1 MATSSTSDYIADTG
15 SIEAILIL
23 LIFLVAFALILGEIV
38 DRVLAAW
45 GGAVGM
51 LLVGTYY
58 NSLTWC
64 TGGGHGGESGGCE
77 NNLFE
82 AIDFN
87 VIGLLLGMMIFA
99 GMLEI
104 SGFFE
109 FVAIK
114 ATKLSGGDPWKLV
127 FYLGTFTTLISVF
140 IDNVTALILIAPV
153 TLKICSKIKISPI
166 PPLIAL
172 AIFSNTGGVATLV
185 GDPPNVL
192 IASYASALDLGFG
205 FMSFIVHL
213 TPLAIIAWAATLW
226 YMYYHFKK
234 WREIKPQHVE
244 EILEEDEWA
253 AVNNDVLMYRTLG
266 ALSVTV
272 VMFAAVELLH
282 LNLEISAVSLGGAG
296 IAMCIS
302 MLGIPKEK
310 RMDIHEVVHKVEWG
324 ALLFFAGLFVMV
336 GGLEAMGYLEAVAN
350 WMFNNFGPEAVSGD
364 DGITSYVWKNSRD
377 EVVLVIVLIWVSA
390 IASAIVDNIPF
401 CAAMLPVIQEIGRL
415 SEDPITG
422 IATVEITPLYWAL
435 AIGCGF
441 GGNATP
447 IGSSAN
453 VMTIAISERGG
464 HKISTKEWLA
474 VGVPVMIITCTIGS
488 IVVALFY
495 DWFLWA

>member
-1 MATSSTSDYIADTG
+1 MSTDATSSYVADTG

-23 LIFLVAFALILGEIV
+23 LVFLLAFALILGEIV

-64 TGGGHGGESGGCE
+64 TGGGHGEAGAVCE

-127 FYLGTFTTLISVF
+127 FYLGTFTTVISVF

-153 TLKICSKIKISPI
+153 TLKICSKIEISPI

-192 IASYASALDLGFG
+192 IASYASARGLGFG
-205 FMSFIVHL
+205 FMSFIYHL
-213 TPLAIIAWAATLW
+213 TPLAIIAWGATLW
-226 YMYYHFKK
+226 FMHRHFKN
-234 WREIKPQHVE
+234 WREVKPQNVE
-244 EILEEDEWA
+244 EVTSEDEWE
-253 AVNNDVLMYRTLG
+253 AVKNDTLMYRTLG
-266 ALSVTV
+266 ALAVTV

-282 LNLEISAVSLGGAG
+282 LDLEISAVSLGGAG
-296 IAMCIS
+296 IAMSIS
-302 MLGIPKEK
+302 MLGVPEEK

-336 GGLEAMGYLEAVAN
+336 GGLEAMGYLEAIAN
-350 WMFNNFGPEAVSGD
+350 MIFDNFGP
-364 DGITSYVWKNSRD
+364 DGAIHNSP
-377 EVVLVIVLIWVSA
+377 VVLVIVLIWVSA

-401 CAAMLPVIQEIGRL
+401 CAAMLPVILEIGEL
-415 SEDPITG
+415 SKDPITG
-422 IATVEITPLYWAL
+422 VAEVDIIPLYWAL

-495 DWFLWA
+495 DHFLTA

>member
-1 MATSSTSDYIADTG
+1 MSTDATSSYVADTG

-23 LIFLVAFALILGEIV
+23 LVFLIAFALILGEIV

-64 TGGGHGGESGGCE
+64 TGGGHGEAGAVCE

-127 FYLGTFTTLISVF
+127 FYLGTFTTVISVF

-153 TLKICSKIKISPI
+153 TLKICSKIEISPI

-192 IASYASALDLGFG
+192 IASYASARGLGFG
-205 FMSFIVHL
+205 YMTFIYHL
-213 TPLAIIAWAATLW
+213 TPLAIIAWGATLW
-226 YMYYHFKK
+226 FMHRHFKN
-234 WREIKPQHVE
+234 WREVKPQNVE
-244 EILEEDEWA
+244 EVTSEDEWE
-253 AVNNDVLMYRTLG
+253 AVKNDTLMYRTLG
-266 ALSVTV
+266 ALAVTV

-282 LNLEISAVSLGGAG
+282 LDLEISAVSLGGAG
-296 IAMCIS
+296 IAMSIS
-302 MLGIPKEK
+302 MLGVPEEK

-336 GGLEAMGYLEAVAN
+336 GGLEAMGYLEAIAN
-350 WMFNNFGPEAVSGD
+350 MIFDNFGP
-364 DGITSYVWKNSRD
+364 DGAIHNSP
-377 EVVLVIVLIWVSA
+377 VVLVIVLIWVSA

-401 CAAMLPVIQEIGRL
+401 CAAMLPVILEIGEL
-415 SEDPITG
+415 SKDPITG
-422 IATVEITPLYWAL
+422 VAEVDIIPLYWAL

-495 DWFLWA
+495 GHFLTA

>member
-1 MATSSTSDYIADTG
+1 MATESTTDYVADTG

-23 LIFLVAFALILGEIV
+23 LVFLVAFALILGEIV

-64 TGGGHGGESGGCE
+64 TGGGHGEAGAVCQ

-127 FYLGTFTTLISVF
+127 FYLGTFTTVISVF

-153 TLKICSKIKISPI
+153 TLKICSKIEISPI

-192 IASYASALDLGFG
+192 IASYASARDLGFG
-205 FMSFIVHL
+205 FMSFIYHL
-213 TPLAIIAWAATLW
+213 TPLAIIAWGATLW
-226 YMYYHFKK
+226 YMHRHFKN
-234 WREIKPQHVE
+234 WREVKPQNVE
-244 EILEEDEWA
+244 EVTSEDEWA
-253 AVNNDVLMYRTLG
+253 AVKNDTLMYRTLG
-266 ALSVTV
+266 ALAVTV

-282 LNLEISAVSLGGAG
+282 LDLEISAVSLGGAG
-296 IAMCIS
+296 IAMSIS
-302 MLGIPKEK
+302 MLGVPEEK

-336 GGLEAMGYLEAVAN
+336 GGLEAMGYLEAIAN
-350 WMFNNFGPEAVSGD
+350 MIFDNFGP
-364 DGITSYVWKNSRD
+364 DGTIHNSP
-377 EVVLVIVLIWVSA
+377 VVLVIVLIWVSA

-401 CAAMLPVIQEIGRL
+401 CAAMLPVILEIGEL
-415 SEDPITG
+415 SKDPITG
-422 IATVEITPLYWAL
+422 IAEVDIIPLYWAL

-464 HKISTKEWLA
+464 HKISTKEWLG

-495 DWFLWA
+495 DHFLTA

>member
-1 MATSSTSDYIADTG
+1 MSTDATSSYVADTG

-23 LIFLVAFALILGEIV
+23 LVFLIAFALILGEIV

-64 TGGGHGGESGGCE
+64 TGGGHGEAGAVCE

-127 FYLGTFTTLISVF
+127 FYLGTFTTVISVF

-153 TLKICSKIKISPI
+153 TLKICSKIEINPI

-192 IASYASALDLGFG
+192 IASYASARGLGFG
-205 FMSFIVHL
+205 FMSFIYHL
-213 TPLAIIAWAATLW
+213 TPLAIIAWGATLW
-226 YMYYHFKK
+226 FMYRHFKN
-234 WREIKPQHVE
+234 WREVKPQNVE
-244 EILEEDEWA
+244 EVTNEDEWE
-253 AVNNDVLMYRTLG
+253 AVKNDTLMYRTLG
-266 ALSVTV
+266 ALAVTV

-282 LNLEISAVSLGGAG
+282 LDLEISAVSLGGAG
-296 IAMCIS
+296 IAMSIS
-302 MLGIPKEK
+302 MLGVPEEK

-336 GGLEAMGYLEAVAN
+336 GGLEAMGYLEAIAN
-350 WMFNNFGPEAVSGD
+350 MIFDNFGP
-364 DGITSYVWKNSRD
+364 DGAIHNSP
-377 EVVLVIVLIWVSA
+377 VVLVIVLIWVSA

-401 CAAMLPVIQEIGRL
+401 CAAMLPVILEIGEL
-415 SEDPITG
+415 SKDPITG
-422 IATVEITPLYWAL
+422 VAEVDIIPLYWAL

-495 DWFLWA
+495 DHFLTA

>member
-1 MATSSTSDYIADTG
+1 MSTDATSSYVADTG

-23 LIFLVAFALILGEIV
+23 LVFLIAFALILGEIV

-64 TGGGHGGESGGCE
+64 TGGGHGEAGAVCE
-77 NNLFE
+77 NNLFN

-127 FYLGTFTTLISVF
+127 FYLGTFTTVISVF

-153 TLKICSKIKISPI
+153 TLKICSKIEISPI

-192 IASYASALDLGFG
+192 IASYASARGLGFG
-205 FMSFIVHL
+205 FMSFIYHL
-213 TPLAIIAWAATLW
+213 TPLAIVAWGATLW
-226 YMYYHFKK
+226 FMHRHFKK
-234 WREIKPQHVE
+234 WREVKPQNVE
-244 EILEEDEWA
+244 EVTSEDEWA
-253 AVNNDVLMYRTLG
+253 AVKNDTLMYRTLG
-266 ALSVTV
+266 ALAVTV

-282 LNLEISAVSLGGAG
+282 LDLEISAVSLGGAG
-296 IAMCIS
+296 IAMSIS
-302 MLGIPKEK
+302 MLGVPEEK

-336 GGLEAMGYLEAVAN
+336 GGLEAMGYLEAIAN
-350 WMFNNFGPEAVSGD
+350 MIFDNFGP
-364 DGITSYVWKNSRD
+364 DGTIHNSPI
-377 EVVLVIVLIWVSA
+377 VLVIVLIWVSA

-401 CAAMLPVIQEIGRL
+401 CAAMLPVILEIGEL
-415 SEDPITG
+415 SKDPITG
-422 IATVEITPLYWAL
+422 VAEVDIIPLYWAL

-464 HKISTKEWLA
+464 HKISTKEWLG

-495 DWFLWA
+495 DHFLTA

>member
-1 MATSSTSDYIADTG
+1 MATESTTDYVADTG

-64 TGGGHGGESGGCE
+64 TGGGHGEAGAVCQ

-127 FYLGTFTTLISVF
+127 FYLGTFTTVISVF

-153 TLKICSKIKISPI
+153 TLKICSKIEISPI

-192 IASYASALDLGFG
+192 IASYASARDLGFG
-205 FMSFIVHL
+205 FMSFIYHL
-213 TPLAIIAWAATLW
+213 TPLAIIAWGATLW
-226 YMYYHFKK
+226 YMHHHFKN
-234 WREIKPQHVE
+234 WREVKPQNVE
-244 EILEEDEWA
+244 EVTSEDEWE
-253 AVNNDVLMYRTLG
+253 AVKNDTLMYRTLG
-266 ALSVTV
+266 ALAVTV

-282 LNLEISAVSLGGAG
+282 LDLEISAVSLGGAG
-296 IAMCIS
+296 IAMSIS
-302 MLGIPKEK
+302 MLGVPEEK

-336 GGLEAMGYLEAVAN
+336 GGLEAMGYLEAIAN
-350 WMFNNFGPEAVSGD
+350 MIFDNFGP
-364 DGITSYVWKNSRD
+364 DGTIHNSP
-377 EVVLVIVLIWVSA
+377 VVLVIVLIWVSA

-401 CAAMLPVIQEIGRL
+401 CAAMLPVILEIGEL
-415 SEDPITG
+415 SKDPVTG
-422 IATVEITPLYWAL
+422 IAEVDIIPLYWAL

-464 HKISTKEWLA
+464 HKISTKEWIG

-495 DWFLWA
+495 DHFLTA

>member
-1 MATSSTSDYIADTG
+1 MATESTTDYVADTG

-23 LIFLVAFALILGEIV
+23 LVFLVAFALILGEIV

-64 TGGGHGGESGGCE
+64 TGGGHGEAGAVCQ

-87 VIGLLLGMMIFA
+87 VIGLLLGMMVFA

-127 FYLGTFTTLISVF
+127 FYLGTFTTVISVF

-153 TLKICSKIKISPI
+153 TLKICSKIEISPI

-192 IASYASALDLGFG
+192 IASYASARDLGFG
-205 FMSFIVHL
+205 FMSFIYHL
-213 TPLAIIAWAATLW
+213 TPLAIIAWGATLW
-226 YMYYHFKK
+226 YMHRHFKN
-234 WREIKPQHVE
+234 WREVKPQNVE
-244 EILEEDEWA
+244 EVTSEDEWA
-253 AVNNDVLMYRTLG
+253 AVKNDTLMYRTLG
-266 ALSVTV
+266 ALAVTV

-282 LNLEISAVSLGGAG
+282 LDLEISAVSLGGAG
-296 IAMCIS
+296 IAMSIS
-302 MLGIPKEK
+302 MLGVPEEK

-350 WMFNNFGPEAVSGD
+350 MIFDNFGPEGT
-364 DGITSYVWKNSRD
+364 IHNSP
-377 EVVLVIVLIWVSA
+377 VVLVIVLIWVSA

-401 CAAMLPVIQEIGRL
+401 CAAMLPVILEIGEL
-415 SEDPITG
+415 SKDPITG
-422 IATVEITPLYWAL
+422 IAEVDIIPLYWAL

-464 HKISTKEWLA
+464 HKISTKEWLG

-495 DWFLWA
+495 DHFLTA